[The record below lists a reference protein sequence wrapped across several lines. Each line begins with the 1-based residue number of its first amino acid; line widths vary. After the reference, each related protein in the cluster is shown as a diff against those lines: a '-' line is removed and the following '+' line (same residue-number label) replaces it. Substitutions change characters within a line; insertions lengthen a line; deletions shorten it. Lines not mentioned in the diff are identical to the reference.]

1 MPEYTSMYAYW
12 LNYPQGWQYPAS
24 CTNSKGAGGWAASVD
39 QQGRQL
45 PQAREALMVCRSF
58 R

>member
-1 MPEYTSMYAYW
+1 MPEYMSMYAYW

-24 CTNSKGAGGWAASVD
+24 CASSKEVGGWAASVD
-39 QQGRQL
+39 QQRGEC
-45 PQAREALMVCRSF
+45 PWARGVLTVRRSF